1 MITFLIVGAVAGFL
15 AGYFMKG
22 EGFGLFANLGIGI
35 VGSFIGKFLFGLL
48 GLSST
53 GLIGSL
59 ITATIGAVAL
69 LYGIDRYKNG

>member
-1 MITFLIVGAVAGFL
+1 MITFLVVGAAAGFL

-22 EGFGLFANLGIGI
+22 EGFGILGNLGIGI
-35 VGSFIGKFLFGLL
+35 VGSLIGRFLFGVL

-59 ITATIGAVAL
+59 ITATVGAVAL